1 MPPTNTETEIP
12 EMVHEFRAS
21 VDLDHGSTLTLTDTS
36 LEALKTKLQN
46 FFGGPG
52 AVRFEPVSGAEDV
65 NVILYHKKWMNGNQ
79 PAGEINRLYKPLQRG
94 ISQRLQYRETQA
106 A

>member
-1 MPPTNTETEIP
+1 MPPTNNNTVNP
-12 EMVHEFRAS
+12 EMVYEFRAS
-21 VDLDHGSTLTLTDTS
+21 VDLDHGSTLTLTDQNF
-36 LEALKTKLQN
+36 EAIKTKLQS
-46 FFGGPG
+46 FFG
-52 AVRFEPVSGAEDV
+52 AVRFEPVQGEDA
-65 NVILYHKKWMNGNQ
+65 NVIIYHKKWMNGNQ

>member
-21 VDLDHGSTLTLTDTS
+21 VDLDHGSTLTLTDQNF
-36 LEALKTKLQN
+36 EAIKTKLQS
-46 FFGGPG
+46 FFGPV
-52 AVRFEPVSGAEDV
+52 AVRFEPVQGADG
-65 NVILYHKKWMNGNQ
+65 NVVIYHKKWMNGDQ
-79 PAGEINRLYKPLQRG
+79 PAGEINRLTKPLQRG
-94 ISQRLQYRETQA
+94 ITQRLQYREQRA

>member
-1 MPPTNTETEIP
+1 MPPTNNNTVNP
-12 EMVHEFRAS
+12 EMVYEFQFRAS
-21 VDLDHGSTLTLTDTS
+21 VNLDHGSTLTLTDTS
-36 LEALKTKLQN
+36 FQALKTKLQS
-46 FFGGPG
+46 FFGPG
-52 AVRFEPVSGAEDV
+52 AVRCEPVQGEDA
-65 NVILYHKKWMNGNQ
+65 NVIIYHKKWMNGNQ